1 MLKDE
6 TVLERDENGNPT
18 KIHGYACD
26 ETCLSYRPPDGWKVI
41 SCRPAP
47 GGSHGCCWYCLVIE
61 LVLAKEGGGGGGT
74 PQNVPITFIIHDE
87 SGAEL
92 AGVSV
97 YINGELI
104 GETR

>member
-1 MLKDE
+1 MLQDE

-18 KIHGYACD
+18 KILGYACG
-26 ETCLSYRPPDGWKVI
+26 ESCVSYSPPDGWKVV

-47 GGSHGCCWYCLVIE
+47 TGSHGCCRFCIVIE
-61 LVLAKEGGGGGGT
+61 LVLVKEGGGST
-74 PQNVPITFIIHDE
+74 PQNVPITFIVHDE
-87 SGAEL
+87 SGTEL

-104 GETR
+104 GETV